1 MYGHSQELLIKLSLY
16 ALQILMVRL
25 GEKVHIS
32 LVEVVQSTTIP
43 LSQVILRSLP
53 VSFRGHSQE
62 LLIKLSLYALQ
73 ILMVRWGEKV
83 HISLVEVVQS
93 ATPPLS

>member
-1 MYGHSQELLIKLSLY
+1 
-16 ALQILMVRL
+16 MVEEGVAGCCRQ
-25 GEKVHIS
+25 
-32 LVEVVQSTTIP
+32 VVQSTTTP

-53 VSFRGHSQE
+53 VSLPGHSQE
-62 LLIKLSLYALQ
+62 LLIQLSLYALQ

-93 ATPPLS
+93 APPPLS

>member
-1 MYGHSQELLIKLSLY
+1 MWSK
-16 ALQILMVRL
+16 
-25 GEKVHIS
+25 
-32 LVEVVQSTTIP
+32 TTS

-53 VSFRGHSQE
+53 VSFPGHSQK

-93 ATPPLS
+93 ATPPSFILELGYLCVQSNIVQSKSNLIVRRIH